1 MSRAAAYGRYARN
14 AMIQGAAAELFKVWA
29 VIVRAR
35 CAPLG
40 ARIVLCLHDELLV
53 HVPHEQAEPVS
64 RLVDGCLQE
73 AAQRWAP
80 GCGVRFIS
88 ATTVVRSWSD
98 AKSAVLTPANP
109 AAPAAPASPAG

>member
-53 HVPHEQAEPVS
+53 HVPRAGGAGVPAGRRVPAGS
-64 RLVDGCLQE
+64 RAALGARLRGPFQLRHYGRPQLVGRQE
-73 AAQRWAP
+73 RGPDP
-80 GCGVRFIS
+80 GKPSGPGS
-88 ATTVVRSWSD
+88 
-98 AKSAVLTPANP
+98 PG
-109 AAPAAPASPAG
+109 SPAG

>member
-1 MSRAAAYGRYARN
+1 
-14 AMIQGAAAELFKVWA
+14 MIQGAAAELFKMWA

-35 CAPLG
+35 CGHLG

-53 HVPHEQAEPVS
+53 HCPREHAGTVS
-64 RLVDGCLQE
+64 GLVDDCLRE

-88 ATTVVRSWSD
+88 DTTIVRSWSD
-98 AKSAVLTPANP
+98 AKSVALDPGDP
-109 AAPAAPASPAG
+109 YPSDS